1 VDDLAIPLIGAR
13 LGNASPLT
21 WQWRHRGRE
30 IEGEMHMMAEKA
42 PYNLAFLEEMRKLLL
57 QAKAWREQGIE
68 VGDREIIEYIGGV
81 NAGIDQHQADDAT
94 AVYEQEL
101 AFTLRN
107 TLAGSLTQ
115 VEDALR
121 AIDEGTYGRC
131 EKCGDWI
138 DPARLRALPFTDL
151 CIHCA
156 SRESADFTP
165 PRY

>member
-1 VDDLAIPLIGAR
+1 
-13 LGNASPLT
+13 
-21 WQWRHRGRE
+21 
-30 IEGEMHMMAEKA
+30 MAEEKA
-42 PYNLAFLEEMRKLLL
+42 PYDETFLREMRRLLL

-68 VGDREIIEYIGGV
+68 VGDREIVEYIGGV

-115 VEDALR
+115 VEDALQ

-131 EKCGDWI
+131 KGCGDWI

-151 CIHCA
+151 CIRCA

>member
-1 VDDLAIPLIGAR
+1 
-13 LGNASPLT
+13 
-21 WQWRHRGRE
+21 
-30 IEGEMHMMAEKA
+30 MMAEKA
-42 PYNLAFLEEMRKLLL
+42 PYDWKFLEEMRKLLL
-57 QAKAWREQGIE
+57 QAKAWREQEIE

-131 EKCGDWI
+131 KGCGDWI

-151 CIHCA
+151 CIRCA
-156 SRESADFTP
+156 SRESANFTP

>member
-1 VDDLAIPLIGAR
+1 M
-13 LGNASPLT
+13 T
-21 WQWRHRGRE
+21 
-30 IEGEMHMMAEKA
+30 AEKP
-42 PYNLAFLEEMRKLLL
+42 PYDQRFLEEMRRLLL
-57 QAKAWREQGIE
+57 QAKTWREQGIE

-131 EKCGDWI
+131 KGCGDWI

-151 CIHCA
+151 CIRCA
-156 SRESADFTP
+156 SRESADFIP
-165 PRY
+165 PKY